1 MKSIIA
7 FAVGMLVLILAG
19 TYCVVEMF
27 LNV

>member
-19 TYCVVEMF
+19 TYCLVEMF
-27 LNV
+27 LNI